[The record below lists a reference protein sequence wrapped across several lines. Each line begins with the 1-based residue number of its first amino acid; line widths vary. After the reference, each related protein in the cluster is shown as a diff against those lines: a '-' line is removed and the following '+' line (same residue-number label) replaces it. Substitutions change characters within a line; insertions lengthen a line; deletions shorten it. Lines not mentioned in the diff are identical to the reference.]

1 MRFPGKSLS
10 PRPRK
15 LTPRARRWL
24 TVAILLLLA
33 APAPLSVVLRRVAIR
48 TPPRRVLP
56 FEPAIWR
63 AEAGRLTPDNSRGL
77 MVPGLLTSGR
87 LAGLSEAEVRAM
99 LGEPDCPPGPRGPF
113 AGSARLA
120 YWVGKVG
127 TRKEREG
134 ERTAAPGCL
143 YLRLDGGRVVEW
155 GVASPGAGR

>member
-1 MRFPGKSLS
+1 VRFPGRSLGKSLS
-10 PRPRK
+10 PRARK
-15 LTPRARRWL
+15 WL

-33 APAPLSVVLRRVAIR
+33 APAPLSVVLRRTMLR

-56 FEPAIWR
+56 FDPSIWR

-77 MVPGLLTSGR
+77 MVPGLLTAGR
-87 LAGLSEAEVRAM
+87 LAGLSEAEVRAQF
-99 LGEPDCPPGPRGPF
+99 GEPDCPAGPGGPF

-134 ERTAAPGCL
+134 EPAAPPGCL
-143 YLRLDGGRVVEW
+143 YLRLEGGRVVEW
-155 GVASPGAGR
+155 GVAKPSQAERE